1 MSHSILFRLPY
12 RPLILTSVAGLTWG
26 TAVYSHS
33 RRFPIRCD
41 AAPRPAPA
49 YTNRYPDERLSIE
62 NRIITPNFVKQV
74 TLGSVAGFGLG
85 LTLRIFSKALTFG
98 VGVGI
103 LFFQWLASKG
113 YHIFPSQWL
122 EKKIRGVRLGHILE
136 ENAPFK
142 LSIAS
147 TMLLT
152 TFGRLEADD

>member
-103 LFFQWLASKG
+103 LFFQVSHENAYPSLNWESRSLNYRYPSLEMTLSSFS
-113 YHIFPSQWL
+113 FPSPACPY
-122 EKKIRGVRLGHILE
+122 H
-136 ENAPFK
+136 
-142 LSIAS
+142 
-147 TMLLT
+147 
-152 TFGRLEADD
+152 